1 MNLCFIAA
9 AHNCVKK
16 PCAHLHL
23 FARWLYDQQMIYT
36 VDKITKSIIRHYIDD
51 LMVLRK
57 HIPYASGL
65 SKHIVFFAAS
75 LPHILFPLLEGDE
88 ITETECYNILV
99 RNFGG
104 CSMTSKKHIFA
115 DTLFTVI
122 TLMIVFLINLFLV
135 WEFNTK
141 TMTPMIFVLGVF
153 LVSWK
158 TQGYVWGIA
167 ASLLSVLAVN
177 WAFTYPY
184 WAFDLISPEC
194 IFSAVVMLIVA
205 TMTGALT
212 TRLKQQ
218 EKLKAEAETERM
230 RGNLLRAVSH
240 DLRTPITSIYGS
252 CSDIIEN
259 FDSIPREKQIKLLQ
273 DMRSDA
279 QWLNRMVENL
289 LSVTRVDADKVRLSK
304 HSTVL
309 EELVDALLMKF
320 HKHYPD
326 TAVQV
331 SIPEVFVS
339 IPMDPVLI
347 EQVLMNLLE
356 NAVFHSHGM
365 KHLWL
370 RVVLQNKYAVFFVED
385 DGCGIPDAKM
395 EYLFTGLP
403 DSKAPVDS
411 TRSNMGI
418 GLSVCRTIIKAHGS
432 ELKARNRPDGGASFS
447 FALEMEEMEN
457 VEQ

>member
-1 MNLCFIAA
+1 MA
-9 AHNCVKK
+9 
-16 PCAHLHL
+16 
-23 FARWLYDQQMIYT
+23 
-36 VDKITKSIIRHYIDD
+36 
-51 LMVLRK
+51 
-57 HIPYASGL
+57 
-65 SKHIVFFAAS
+65 
-75 LPHILFPLLEGDE
+75 
-88 ITETECYNILV
+88 
-99 RNFGG
+99 
-104 CSMTSKKHIFA
+104 SKKSIFA

-122 TLMIVFLINLFLV
+122 TLVVVFLVNLFLV
-135 WEFNTK
+135 RQFNTK

-158 TQGYVWGIA
+158 TQGYVWGIV

-194 IFSAVVMLIVA
+194 ISSAVVMLIVS

-240 DLRTPITSIYGS
+240 DLRTPLTSIYGS
-252 CSDIIEN
+252 CSAIIEN
-259 FDSIPREKQIKLLQ
+259 FDSIPREKQMKLLKDIQ
-273 DMRSDA
+273 SDS

-309 EELVDALLMKF
+309 EELVDALLVKF

-331 SIPEVFVS
+331 SIPEAFVS

-356 NAVFHSHGM
+356 NAVFHARGM

-370 RVVLQNKYAVFFVED
+370 RVTLQNKYAVFFVED
-385 DGCGIPDAKM
+385 DGCGISDDRMAH
-395 EYLFTGLP
+395 LFTGLL
-403 DSKAPVDS
+403 DSETPADS

-432 ELKARNRPDGGASFS
+432 ELKACNRPDGGASFS

-457 VEQ
+457 VE